1 MPKSLVLR
9 GKLFCRWCRRS
20 GITTF
25 KWPNKFPWLYVS
37 LYLLF
42 SPGILIKHELI
53 PLFSQDGV
61 PDQTFSILR
70 GDKCEAL
77 ALVEFK
83 SIGVVNGM
91 VSVIGKPSNHPNI
104 YPPSNDPTENA
115 EQGIKTDTTDDWKA
129 VTRQLR
135 MYAASSNIQDVIVMD
150 ECVGIYFCFPEAPNE
165 SGHHHDFLYASTKLS
180 PDFGIN
186 PRLSLRELVVFAIL
200 SSLDRKNIELRDFAA
215 DASPITVGANTR
227 PYRNVLPG
235 IAPAP
240 SSKKRQGSSFTH
252 SRREG
257 SKRGKQSD
265 PVPHDRFDRFILQL
279 ELLPDMAPVATRGRI
294 SSRDSGFY
302 DATDRTPPKKSTPG
316 IRPVAAPFITLQVER
331 ILKDTVA
338 LVTDG
343 ASHFIAK
350 LFPTHSDKD
359 SERRLAAE
367 LAVYTECATLQG
379 TFIPYLQGVYRFHD
393 ASPPNSSLV
402 LLTEYIG
409 DGTTIASI
417 FEELY
422 NIPDETAADD
432 VAFENG
438 IKRLAELHDRA
449 KTTLD
454 ALHRRK
460 VVHADVV
467 GRNIVVDE
475 NDNVVLVD
483 FGYSLVLR
491 DNLARFRVR
500 RDDDLAQLR
509 NAFAVEE

>member
-1 MPKSLVLR
+1 M
-9 GKLFCRWCRRS
+9 
-20 GITTF
+20 
-25 KWPNKFPWLYVS
+25 
-37 LYLLF
+37 
-42 SPGILIKHELI
+42 
-53 PLFSQDGV
+53 
-61 PDQTFSILR
+61 
-70 GDKCEAL
+70 
-77 ALVEFK
+77 EFK

-91 VSVIGKPSNHPNI
+91 VSVIGKPTD
-104 YPPSNDPTENA
+104 PPSICSSPNNRAENA
-115 EQGIKTDTTDDWKA
+115 AQGIKTDTTDDWKA

-135 MYAASSNIQDVIVMD
+135 MYAASSNIRDVLVLD
-150 ECVGIYFCFPEAPNE
+150 ECVGIYFCFPEDPNE
-165 SGHHHDFLYASTKLS
+165 SGHQHDFLYASTKLG
-180 PDFGIN
+180 PDFGVN
-186 PRLSLRELVVFAIL
+186 PRLSLRELVVYAIL

-215 DASPITVGANTR
+215 DGSPITVGPNIR

-240 SSKKRQGSSFTH
+240 SSKKRQGSSSSTH
-252 SRREG
+252 TRRQG
-257 SKRGKQSD
+257 SKRGKPSE
-265 PVPHDRFDRFILQL
+265 PVPHDRFDRFILVL

-302 DATDRTPPKKSTPG
+302 DATDRTPPKKDTP
-316 IRPVAAPFITLQVER
+316 PAAKLVAAPVITLHVER

-359 SERRLAAE
+359 SARRLAAE
-367 LAVYTECATLQG
+367 LAVYTECATVQG
-379 TFIPYLQGVYRFHD
+379 TFIPYLQGVYRFCG
-393 ASPPNSSLV
+393 ASAHNTSLV
-402 LLTEYIG
+402 MLTEYIG
-409 DGTTIASI
+409 AGTTIASI
-417 FEELY
+417 IEALY
-422 NIPDETAADD
+422 EIPDGNADD
-432 VAFENG
+432 DLEFERGMN
-438 IKRLAELHDRA
+438 RLAKLHDRA
-449 KTTLD
+449 KTALE

-467 GRNIVVDE
+467 ARNIVVDE

-491 DNLARFRVR
+491 DDLARFRVR